1 MIPKMSLESALDEE
15 RREILEIL
23 QGRTQPPPQNSPQ
36 SPQSQHN
43 QSPRPHHHHATVQ
56 APPIR
61 SMLDVAPAPSG
72 RAGSV
77 KSSSASVRSMLDPIS
92 PSPLRETHSAA
103 SSPTSSAHT
112 PSIHEPDGLRRASES
127 SYGGLPSIGK
137 KTGVEAYQFGML
149 PSVPSQLPKRV
160 TQGGKKSVTGNGN
173 NHNNNNKHHPN
184 SMAAVMSGADF
195 GPLPGFP
202 RGRQIGRHAGG
213 FPHSSTSPMRSRSPG
228 PRSLNS
234 LNPQAVNSKPS
245 VNTFVTDSGRVINL
259 DHAYRKLSN
268 AALQRSSGSLAHLP
282 HIEKKELEDLAEHS
296 DSDARLAKDYYDTP
310 DGGFSEDHTS
320 EEEYISSDDELWQ
333 LGVGRG
339 RGRTR
344 KKHDGHG
351 TDRDLDDPE
360 AANKVRSLLAAAEE
374 ERKTVSSTYKVR
386 SLLEPD
392 NRAVAAAAEKPMKH
406 KTSVHPNT
414 NFDITVSQGNTP
426 VGSDDEGDGGGRDI
440 SRMED
445 EAEISEI
452 KKAQDLNV
460 YLSPTDQS
468 VPNRVIRTIV
478 RGDFAK
484 MQEEAE
490 QGLRRTRS
498 YLVATD
504 LSEESVYALEWTIG
518 TILRDGDT
526 MYAIYAIDE
535 ENSSSSAKP
544 SETDLPSV
552 TPISDGYKA
561 VLDMMTTMHSQ
572 TGGRAKAPTRPSSS
586 FPSPHVSTTHLP
598 GSASDK
604 EKEKDICKEKGLESA
619 TGSVDSRALSKAEAD
634 RAHAIDGLTQTC
646 VRLMRKTKLQ
656 VRVAVEV
663 IHCKSPK
670 HLITEA
676 IDALE
681 PTLVILGS
689 RGRSALKGV
698 LLGSFS
704 NYLVTKSSAP
714 VMVARKKLKKHTKFK
729 NNPLRF
735 SNNLAGLG
743 SNMKLANA
751 KID

>member
-1 MIPKMSLESALDEE
+1 MSLEAALDEE

-23 QGRTQPPPQNSPQ
+23 QGRPQQQNSQ
-36 SPQSQHN
+36 HSQQQGQQN
-43 QSPRPHHHHATVQ
+43 QSARPHHVSP

-61 SMLDVAPAPSG
+61 SMLDVAPARP
-72 RAGSV
+72 GSV

-92 PSPLRETHSAA
+92 PSPLRETHSAT
-103 SSPTSSAHT
+103 SSPTSSART
-112 PSIHEPDGLRRASES
+112 PSINESDGQRRASES
-127 SYGGLPSIGK
+127 SYNGLPSVGK
-137 KTGVEAYQFGML
+137 KSGVEAYQFSML
-149 PSVPSQLPKRV
+149 PSIPSQALPKRV

-173 NHNNNNKHHPN
+173 NHNNINAKHAN
-184 SMAAVMSGADF
+184 SMAAVMSGSDF
-195 GPLPGFP
+195 SPLPGFP
-202 RGRQIGRHAGG
+202 RGRQIGRHAPG
-213 FPHSSTSPMRSRSPG
+213 FAPNSTSPMRSRSPV
-228 PRSLNS
+228 PHSLNS
-234 LNPQAVNSKPS
+234 LNPLAANSKS
-245 VNTFVTDSGRVINL
+245 NVSTFVTDSGRVINL

-268 AALQRSSGSLAHLP
+268 AALQRSGGSLANLP
-282 HIEKKELEDLAEHS
+282 HIEKKELEDMAEMS
-296 DSDARLAKDYYDTP
+296 DSDARLAKDYYLDTP

-320 EEEYISSDDELWQ
+320 EDDDDISSDEDLWRM
-333 LGVGRG
+333 GVGRG
-339 RGRTR
+339 RPRTR
-344 KKHDGHG
+344 KKSETQGPDHD
-351 TDRDLDDPE
+351 TDDTD
-360 AANKVRSLLAAAEE
+360 AAKKVRSLLAAAEE
-374 ERKTVSSTYKVR
+374 ERKNVSSTYKVR
-386 SLLEPD
+386 SLLEPMD
-392 NRAVAAAAEKPMKH
+392 NRAVAAASERPMRQ
-406 KTSVHPNT
+406 KTGVHPNT

-426 VGSDDEGDGGGRDI
+426 VGSDDEGGNV
-440 SRMED
+440 ED
-445 EAEISEI
+445 EAEVSEI
-452 KKAQDLNV
+452 KKAQNLNV

-478 RGDFAK
+478 RGDFTK

-490 QGLRRTRS
+490 KGLRRARS

-535 ENSSSSAKP
+535 EGSSTRP

-552 TPISDGYKA
+552 MPISDGFKA
-561 VLDMMTTMHSQ
+561 VLDIAATMHSQ
-572 TGGRAKAPTRPSSS
+572 TAGSSSKIPTRPSSS
-586 FPSPHVSTTHLP
+586 AFPSPQVSSTHLP
-598 GSASDK
+598 GSGS
-604 EKEKDICKEKGLESA
+604 EKERVIEST
-619 TGSVDSRALSKAEAD
+619 TGSVDSRAMSKVEAD
-634 RAHAIDGLTQTC
+634 RLHAIDGITETC

-714 VMVARKKLKKHTKFK
+714 VMVARKKLKKHAKFK

-743 SNMKLANA
+743 STNMRLANA

>member
-1 MIPKMSLESALDEE
+1 MSLEAALDEE

-23 QGRTQPPPQNSPQ
+23 QGRPQQQNSQ
-36 SPQSQHN
+36 HSQQQGQQN
-43 QSPRPHHHHATVQ
+43 QSARPHHVSP

-61 SMLDVAPAPSG
+61 SMLDVAPARP
-72 RAGSV
+72 GSV

-103 SSPTSSAHT
+103 SSPTSSART
-112 PSIHEPDGLRRASES
+112 PSINESDGQRRASES
-127 SYGGLPSIGK
+127 SYNGLPSVGK
-137 KTGVEAYQFGML
+137 KSGVEAYQFSML
-149 PSVPSQLPKRV
+149 PSIPSQALPKRV

-173 NHNNNNKHHPN
+173 NHNNINAKHAN
-184 SMAAVMSGADF
+184 SMAAVMSGSDF
-195 GPLPGFP
+195 SPLPGFP
-202 RGRQIGRHAGG
+202 RGRQIGRHAPG
-213 FPHSSTSPMRSRSPG
+213 FAPNSTSPMRSRSPV
-228 PRSLNS
+228 PHSLNS
-234 LNPQAVNSKPS
+234 LNPLAANSKS
-245 VNTFVTDSGRVINL
+245 NVSTFVTDSGRVINL

-268 AALQRSSGSLAHLP
+268 AALQRSGGSLANLP
-282 HIEKKELEDLAEHS
+282 HIEKKELEDMAEMS
-296 DSDARLAKDYYDTP
+296 DSDARLAKDYYLDTP

-320 EEEYISSDDELWQ
+320 EDDDDISSDEDLWRM
-333 LGVGRG
+333 GVGRG
-339 RGRTR
+339 RPRIR
-344 KKHDGHG
+344 KK
-351 TDRDLDDPE
+351 PE
-360 AANKVRSLLAAAEE
+360 AQGPDHDTDDTDAAKKVRSLLAAAEE
-374 ERKTVSSTYKVR
+374 E
-386 SLLEPD
+386 L
-392 NRAVAAAAEKPMKH
+392 AAASERPMRQ
-406 KTSVHPNT
+406 KTGVHPNT

-426 VGSDDEGDGGGRDI
+426 VGSDDEGGNV
-440 SRMED
+440 ED
-445 EAEISEI
+445 EAEVSEI
-452 KKAQDLNV
+452 KKAQNLNV

-478 RGDFAK
+478 RGDFTK

-490 QGLRRTRS
+490 KGLRRARS

-535 ENSSSSAKP
+535 EGSSTRP

-552 TPISDGYKA
+552 MPISDGFKA
-561 VLDMMTTMHSQ
+561 VMDIAATMHSQ
-572 TGGRAKAPTRPSSS
+572 TAGSSSKIPTRPSSS
-586 FPSPHVSTTHLP
+586 AFPSPQVSSTHLP
-598 GSASDK
+598 GSGS
-604 EKEKDICKEKGLESA
+604 EKERVIEST
-619 TGSVDSRALSKAEAD
+619 TGSVDSRAMSKVEAD
-634 RAHAIDGLTQTC
+634 RLHAIDGITETC

-676 IDALE
+676 
-681 PTLVILGS
+681 P
-689 RGRSALKGV
+689 RSV

-714 VMVARKKLKKHTKFK
+714 VMVARKKLKKHAKFK
-729 NNPLRF
+729 NHPLRF

-743 SNMKLANA
+743 STNMRLANA

>member
-15 RREILEIL
+15 RREILELL
-23 QGRTQPPPQNSPQ
+23 QGRPQQQNSPQ
-36 SPQSQHN
+36 SPQSQQN
-43 QSPRPHHHHATVQ
+43 QSPRPHHHATQ

-61 SMLDVAPAPSG
+61 SMLDVAPDPSR

-112 PSIHEPDGLRRASES
+112 PSIHESDGLRRASES
-127 SYGGLPSIGK
+127 SPYGGLPSIGR

-149 PSVPSQLPKRV
+149 PSIPSQLPKRV

-173 NHNNNNKHHPN
+173 NHNNNGNNKHPS
-184 SMAAVMSGADF
+184 SMAAVMSGSDF

-202 RGRQIGRHAGG
+202 RGRQTGRHAPG

-228 PRSLNS
+228 PRTLNS
-234 LNPQAVNSKPS
+234 LNPLAANSKS
-245 VNTFVTDSGRVINL
+245 NVNTFVTDSGRVINL

-268 AALQRSSGSLAHLP
+268 TALQRSGGSLAHLP
-282 HIEKKELEDLAEHS
+282 HIEKKELEDLAENS
-296 DSDARLAKDYYDTP
+296 DSDARLAKDYYLDTP

-320 EEEYISSDDELWQ
+320 DDEEDLSSDEELWR

-344 KKHDGHG
+344 KKREGQG
-351 TDRDLDDPE
+351 ADRNLDDPE

-392 NRAVAAAAEKPMKH
+392 NRAAAAATEKPMKH

-426 VGSDDEGDGGGRDI
+426 IGSDDEGGGGGGGDGI
-440 SRMED
+440 PLDD
-445 EAEISEI
+445 EAEICEI
-452 KKAQDLNV
+452 KKAQNLNV
-460 YLSPTDQS
+460 YLSPTDSS

-490 QGLRRTRS
+490 QGTRRARS

-535 ENSSSSAKP
+535 EGSSSSAKL

-552 TPISDGYKA
+552 MPITDGFKA

-572 TGGRAKAPTRPSSS
+572 TEGSTKVPTRPPSS
-586 FPSPHVSTTHLP
+586 FPSPQVSSTHLP
-598 GSASDK
+598 SSASDK
-604 EKEKDICKEKGLESA
+604 EKEKEKGLESA
-619 TGSVDSRALSKAEAD
+619 TGSVDARGLPKTEAD

-714 VMVARKKLKKHTKFK
+714 VMVARKKLKKHAKFK

-743 SNMKLANA
+743 SMRLANA
-751 KID
+751 KVD